1 MQSLMSTLN
10 DAADGV
16 LGFLGDLTDFGD
28 YGHERVTKTR
38 IRRVQGYISKWE
50 AKLKSATTEFQR
62 NRAKR
67 KLAYYKR
74 QLREM
79 QAELKKD
86 MERREGKGKD
96 WRYDKTRAAML
107 GLDKKKKKGKKDEV
121 DTAEEAYEAAG
132 KAVPKGLSKAVFLG
146 RIKAATPIL
155 NAGLAKGMGYR
166 VAAMNAVNQTIPS
179 PLINYRSP
187 VFEHFLKYEQA
198 YSGKAGFK
206 PASPALLATGALAQ
220 IKAKRDRQYQQMA
233 AIRARM
239 LQAQQAR
246 AAAANAA
253 EQQRL
258 TALQAQYQQQLAQMQ
273 AQYQQLQAA
282 YTQQAQVAQVP
293 VLPPPMLPAATQP
306 QERSGA
312 FQPFPYSTSLEAQT
326 QAPADEGMEAEGS
339 EGAEGAE
346 DVEDAEDA
354 DVGAGEESGETPF
367 YKNPT
372 FVVGALVVGVI
383 AYNQINKKKGK
394 GQGQSTP

>member
-38 IRRVQGYISKWE
+38 IRRVLGYIAKWE
-50 AKLKSATTEFQR
+50 AKLKSADSDREKR
-62 NRAKR
+62 RAER

-79 QAELKKD
+79 RAELKKD
-86 MERREGKGKD
+86 TERREGKGKD
-96 WRYDKTRAAML
+96 WRYDKTRATML
-107 GLDKKKKKGKKDEV
+107 GLDKKDKKDKKV
-121 DTAEEAYEAAG
+121 DTAEEAYTAAG
-132 KAVPKGLSKAVFLG
+132 KKVPRGLNKAIFLG
-146 RIKAATPIL
+146 RIKAALPAL
-155 NAGLAKGMGYR
+155 NAGLAKGLGYR

-179 PLINYRSP
+179 SLINYRSP
-187 VFEHFLKYEQA
+187 VFDHLVKYEKA
-198 YSGKAGFK
+198 YAGKTGFQ
-206 PASPALLATGALAQ
+206 PASSALLATGQLAQ
-220 IKAKRDRQYQQMA
+220 IKANRDRQYQQMT

-239 LQAQQAR
+239 LQAQRAR
-246 AAAANAA
+246 AAAASAA

-258 TALQAQYQQQLAQMQ
+258 SALQAQYQQQLAQMQ

-293 VLPPPMLPAATQP
+293 VLPPPTLPAAPQP

-326 QAPADEGMEAEGS
+326 QAPADEGTEAEGS

-346 DVEDAEDA
+346 DAEDAEDA

-367 YKNPT
+367 YKNPA
-372 FVVGALVVGVI
+372 FVVGALVIGVI